1 MTLDDW
7 FCFYL
12 LLVRY
17 FLLFV
22 FYAGALEDMVFPD
35 ELWAKILSL
44 RVLFSLFVPGVR
56 WVPVRSGVGL
66 ILLQNRRVWDD
77 LAMNFMIIMPGCT

>member
-1 MTLDDW
+1 MVL
-7 FCFYL
+7 F
-12 LLVRY
+12 LLVACS
-17 FLLFV
+17 LLFTFC